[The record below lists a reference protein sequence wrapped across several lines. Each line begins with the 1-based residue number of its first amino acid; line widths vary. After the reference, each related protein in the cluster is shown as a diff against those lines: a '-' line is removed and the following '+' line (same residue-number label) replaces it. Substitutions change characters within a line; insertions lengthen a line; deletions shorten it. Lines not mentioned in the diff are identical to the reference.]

1 MDTNKE
7 YNRENLLLELGG
19 SSYEVVEGQP
29 DIRGWTVKNDL
40 GQTVGEVEDLLID
53 PQALKVRYIVLDLEG
68 NVLDLEP
75 RDVLVPIG
83 LAELHESDDEVFIP
97 RVTPDQLASLP
108 EYHSGTFSSSIEASV
123 RNVFAGVGSADLNDR
138 TGYYNHEHFSEEN
151 LYRRRNTPP
160 PAAGTTDTSGT
171 IPVVEENLNVGK
183 RTVETGG
190 AIIRSKVEERPVE
203 ENINLREEHVN
214 IERNPVNRPATG
226 ADMANFKEGEIEIT
240 EHAEVPVVEKEARVV
255 EEITIDKEVE
265 EHDETIRDTV
275 RKTDVDIDD
284 LDRRDLDRDRNTDR
298 DRNNPDRDSPRAMP

>member
-29 DIRGWTVKNDL
+29 DIRGWTVKNDV
-40 GQTVGEVEDLLID
+40 GQKVGEVEDLLID
-53 PQALKVRYIVLDLEG
+53 PRALKVRYIVLDLEG

-83 LAELHESDDEVFIP
+83 LAELHESDDEVFFPGI
-97 RVTPDQLASLP
+97 TPDQLASLP

-123 RNVFAGVGSADLNDR
+123 RNVFAGVGSSDLTDR
-138 TGYYNHEHFSEEN
+138 EGYYNHDHFNEEN
-151 LYRRRNTPP
+151 LYRRRNTPVD
-160 PAAGTTDTSGT
+160 TDRTDTTGS

-190 AIIRSKVEERPVE
+190 AIIRSKIEERPVE
-203 ENINLREEHVN
+203 EDINLREEHVN
-214 IERNPVNRPATG
+214 VERNPVNRPATG

-255 EEITIDKEVE
+255 EEITIEKDVE

-275 RKTDVDIDD
+275 RKTDVDIED
-284 LDRRDLDRDRNTDR
+284 LDRRDLDRDRDIDR
-298 DRNNPDRDSPRAMP
+298 DRDDLDRDRPRPMP